1 MNDLY
6 SDRSSDDENDN
17 SGSRRKPTNRA
28 SGRVGGSNTRRKE
41 LPTPP
46 QLNSKEKPAFSENVI
61 QDNPLTDEY
70 GFIWEKKEDM
80 PPPTYVISSL
90 QQICVLLLTNAF
102 TSVGI

>member
-80 PPPTYVISSL
+80 PPPTYVMSSL
-90 QQICVLLLTNAF
+90 QQVCVLLLTNAF
-102 TSVGI
+102 TSVEI